1 MEKIAKSELRKA
13 KGKSEVAP
21 EQIPTIATNAAAM
34 RNPGRACR
42 AGVCSCGDGA
52 PAIGAVGGEYG
63 LESNLFTV
71 GRTTEGFYDTAFSP
85 KPISVATQN
94 SLPKRNHVAKEAVS
108 AAWQT
113 KTRKRS
119 ERACKPNDA
128 PKTKPRPCVKTMLC
142 APLRHGKVPI
152 LGKISPA

>member
-85 KPISVATQN
+85 KPKVIATAN
-94 SLPKRNHVAKEAVS
+94 SLSKRNRVAKEAVS

-113 KTRKRS
+113 KTRQRS
-119 ERACKPNDA
+119 E
-128 PKTKPRPCVKTMLC
+128 
-142 APLRHGKVPI
+142 
-152 LGKISPA
+152 

>member
-21 EQIPTIATNAAAM
+21 EQIPTIAINAATT

-71 GRTTEGFYDTAFSP
+71 GRTTEGFYDTASLRRQ
-85 KPISVATQN
+85 KASQHQSVYQKQTA
-94 SLPKRNHVAKEAVS
+94 LPKRRCPRRGKPKRVTEGSNVAN
-108 AAWQT
+108 QMMFQG
-113 KTRKRS
+113 RS
-119 ERACKPNDA
+119 RGLA
-128 PKTKPRPCVKTMLC
+128 
-142 APLRHGKVPI
+142 
-152 LGKISPA
+152 